1 HCNDLNDYLPFMFGT
16 IEDYT
21 EILFPEGLL
30 NTDSFV
36 RKMTDNEV
44 FPEENWREVEIIGW
58 LYQFYISEE
67 KDRVFS
73 KKGKYEAAD
82 IPAATQ
88 LFTPDWIVKYLVQ
101 NSVGR
106 KWLEAHPEHKELA
119 KNWEYY
125 INHEDDG
132 YQEKISGFIDKNIK
146 VEELKVLDPAMGS
159 GHILVYAF
167 DLLYEIYI
175 ESGYTRNE
183 IPRLIFENNLYGL
196 EIDDRAYQLASF
208 SLVMKALQYDNRF
221 LSKIR
226 RQKLSMNISAIQE
239 TNNIPKNT
247 IKVLSGEDSGVFY
260 DSVERFFSQ
269 YQNAKTFGSLIKTD
283 IKDTSFIEDRV
294 NKIINKPL
302 DDILITEEVNYITT
316 EVNKLIKQ
324 NKILSTKYDVL
335 VMNPPYMSSSSMNGV
350 LKKFINKE
358 YPRSKSDLFA
368 TFMELDHLLDE
379 NSL

>member
-1 HCNDLNDYLPFMFGT
+1 RFKEVNDYLPTRVRVLSSLDGGNEPDMMKEALSLGLEIDNEKVYEMKLNNQDDELFKYLIIAHCNDLNAYLPFMFGT

-36 RKMTDNEV
+36 RKMTDIEI
-44 FPEENWREVEIIGW
+44 FPEENWYKVEIIGW

-73 KKGKYEAAD
+73 KKSKYEAED

-106 KWLEAHPEHKELA
+106 KWLESHPEHSELS
-119 KNWEYY
+119 KNWKYY
-125 INHEDDG
+125 INHEDDE
-132 YQEKISGFIDKNIK
+132 YQEKISNFVDENLKI
-146 VEELKVLDPAMGS
+146 EELKVLDPAMGS

-175 ESGYTRNE
+175 ENGYTRNE
-183 IPRLIFENNLYGL
+183 IPRLILENNLYGL

-221 LSKIR
+221 LTKIQ
-226 RQKLSMNISAIQE
+226 RQKLNMNIAAIQE
-239 TNNIPKNT
+239 TNNMPQNT
-247 IKVLSGEDSGVFY
+247 VQVLAGEDSGVFY
-260 DSVERFFSQ
+260 DSVERFFNQ
-269 YQNAKTFGSLIKTD
+269 YQNAKTFGSLIKID
-283 IKDTSFIEDRV
+283 IKDTAFIEERV
-294 NKIINKPL
+294 NEIKNQPL
-302 DDILITEEVNYITT
+302 DD
-316 EVNKLIKQ
+316 
-324 NKILSTKYDVL
+324 
-335 VMNPPYMSSSSMNGV
+335 
-350 LKKFINKE
+350 
-358 YPRSKSDLFA
+358 
-368 TFMELDHLLDE
+368 
-379 NSL
+379 